1 MRNFPQTSLK
11 KYVLSVPDEKKDQ
24 DLLTR
29 QGSQWVSL
37 MAKNKLQYECE
48 WFGIPIIQSPEDII
62 LMQEIIYKV
71 KPDVILDIGIA
82 HGGSAIFYSSML
94 ELLGKGRVIGVDIDI
109 RKHNREVVEK
119 HPFFDRIE
127 LIEGSSISD
136 EIVNLVK
143 SKIKPHE
150 TVIISLDSNHTRDH
164 VLQELKKYWPL
175 VPIGSYIVVFDT
187 VTSDMAKSGVAD
199 ASYIDNGP
207 LEAVEI
213 FLKENPHFEI
223 DKKYNKLFISHSRDG
238 FLKRI
243 S

>member
-1 MRNFPQTSLK
+1 MRNFPKTSLK
-11 KYVLSVPDEKKDQ
+11 KYVLSVPDDKKDHEQ
-24 DLLTR
+24 LAKL
-29 QGSQWVSL
+29 GFQWVSL
-37 MAKNKLQYECE
+37 MAKNHIQYECE
-48 WFGIPIIQSPEDII
+48 WFGVPIIQSPEDIV

-71 KPDVILDIGIA
+71 KPDVILDMGIA

-109 RKHNREVVEK
+109 RKHNRDVVEK

-127 LIEGSSISD
+127 LIEGSSISC
-136 EIVNLVK
+136 EIVSLVK

-150 TVIISLDSNHTRDH
+150 TVLISLDSNHTRDH
-164 VLQELKKYWPL
+164 VLEELRKYWPL
-175 VPIGSYIVVFDT
+175 VPIGSYFIVFDT
-187 VTSDMAKSGVAD
+187 VTSDMAKSGSAD

-213 FLKENPHFEI
+213 FLKENSHFEK
-223 DKKYNKLFISHSRDG
+223 DKHYNKLVIAHTRDG

-243 S
+243 N